1 MHFPHPR
8 MLPPTCFSAPA
19 LVGTA
24 RPAPGGCMSILLAE
38 SNPTYPH
45 FARQLLDQHFPDY
58 GPVLEVADGASAV
71 QRALTERPWLLVV
84 DMDLPGMHGVEV
96 GRQIWAHAPDVKII
110 FWAQF
115 ADETCI
121 RQTFRLIPPHTV
133 YGYLLKSA
141 SAEQFVHTVRGVL
154 IEEQCIIARDMHR
167 AYAQATDRQTG
178 LTDVEYEA
186 LVDIAL
192 GLTDQA
198 IAHRRFLS
206 RRGVTSRLHALYSKL
221 GVEQSQLETDA
232 WGQTFSLRILAI
244 RVALRRGLLNRV
256 ILEDEAAQLDAWVHT
271 YRREIAT

>member
-1 MHFPHPR
+1 
-8 MLPPTCFSAPA
+8 
-19 LVGTA
+19 
-24 RPAPGGCMSILLAE
+24 MSILLAE
-38 SNPTYPH
+38 SNPTYRH

-71 QRALTERPWLLVV
+71 QRALTERPGLLVV
-84 DMDLPGMHGVEV
+84 A
-96 GRQIWAHAPDVKII
+96 RQIWAHAPDVKII

-115 ADETCI
+115 ADETRI

-198 IAHRRFLS
+198 IAQRRFLS

-221 GVEQSQLETDA
+221 GVEQHQLETAA
-232 WGQTFSLRILAI
+232 WGQTFSLRLLAV
-244 RVALRRGLLNRV
+244 RVALQRGRLNRI
-256 ILEDEAAQLDAWVHT
+256 ILEDEATQLEAWLHT

>member
-1 MHFPHPR
+1 
-8 MLPPTCFSAPA
+8 
-19 LVGTA
+19 
-24 RPAPGGCMSILLAE
+24 MSILLAE
-38 SNPTYPH
+38 SNPTHRH

-71 QRALTERPWLLVV
+71 QRALTERPGLLVV
-84 DMDLPGMHGVEV
+84 A
-96 GRQIWAHAPDVKII
+96 RQIWAHAPDVKII

-115 ADETCI
+115 ADETCM
-121 RQTFRLIPPHTV
+121 RQTFHLIPPETV

-154 IEEQCIIARDMHR
+154 IEEQCIIARDLHR
-167 AYAQATDRQTG
+167 AYVQATDRQTG

-206 RRGVTSRLHALYSKL
+206 RRGVTSRLHAL
-221 GVEQSQLETDA
+221 
-232 WGQTFSLRILAI
+232 
-244 RVALRRGLLNRV
+244 
-256 ILEDEAAQLDAWVHT
+256 
-271 YRREIAT
+271 

>member
-1 MHFPHPR
+1 
-8 MLPPTCFSAPA
+8 
-19 LVGTA
+19 
-24 RPAPGGCMSILLAE
+24 MSILLAE
-38 SNPTYPH
+38 GNPTHRH

-58 GPVLEVADGASAV
+58 GPVLEVADGASAI
-71 QRALTERPWLLVV
+71 QRALTQRPGLLVV

-96 GRQIWAHAPDVKII
+96 ARQIWAHAPGIKII

-115 ADETCI
+115 ADETCM
-121 RQTFRLIPPHTV
+121 RQTFHLIPPETV

-141 SAEQFVHTVRGVL
+141 SADQFVHTVRGVL

-167 AYAQATDRQTG
+167 AYAHATDRQTG

-221 GVEQSQLETDA
+221 GVEQYQLETDT
-232 WGQTFSLRILAI
+232 WGQTFSLRMLAV
-244 RVALRRGLLNRV
+244 RVALQRGLLNRV
-256 ILEDEAAQLDAWVHT
+256 ILEDEATQLEAWLHT
-271 YRREIAT
+271 YRRNVAT

>member
-1 MHFPHPR
+1 
-8 MLPPTCFSAPA
+8 
-19 LVGTA
+19 
-24 RPAPGGCMSILLAE
+24 MSILLAE
-38 SNPTYPH
+38 SNPTHRH

-58 GPVLEVADGASAV
+58 GPVLEVADGASAI
-71 QRALTERPWLLVV
+71 QRALTERPGLLVV
-84 DMDLPGMHGVEV
+84 DMDLPGIHGVEV
-96 GRQIWAHAPDVKII
+96 ARQIWAHAPDMKII

-115 ADETCI
+115 ADETCM
-121 RQTFRLIPPHTV
+121 RQTFHLIPPETV

-141 SAEQFVHTVRGVL
+141 SADQFVHTVRGVL

-221 GVEQSQLETDA
+221 GVEQHQLETAA
-232 WGQTFSLRILAI
+232 WGQTFSLRLLAV
-244 RVALRRGLLNRV
+244 RVALQRGLLNRV
-256 ILEDEAAQLDAWVHT
+256 ILEDEATHLETWLHT
-271 YRREIAT
+271 YRRDIAT